1 MESGLAV
8 VRPDA
13 GQEVA
18 DQTGK
23 PQQARKAQ
31 TEYELVEEGQVGYPS
46 LGFLITASITRRVY
60 KCLLPA
66 ASLCLAG

>member
-13 GQEVA
+13 GQGVA
-18 DQTGK
+18 EQTGK
-23 PQQARKAQ
+23 SQQARKAQ
-31 TEYELVEEGQVGYPS
+31 TKYELVEEGQVGYPS
-46 LGFLITASITRRVY
+46 LGFLIPASIMCRVY
-60 KCLLPA
+60 KCLLHG